1 MPLSVVILAAGQGKR
16 MKSELPKVL
25 QPLAGQPLLQHV
37 INTAR
42 ELNPA
47 HIYVVYGHGG
57 AQVQQVFAHED
68 VEWVLQAE
76 QLGTGHATMQ
86 AMCVI
91 PDDHTVLVLF
101 GDVPLIRS
109 GCLAKLVAAANE
121 GALALITVNLDEAT
135 GYGRIVRNAHGH
147 VTSIV
152 EHKDASPEQ
161 LTIREA
167 NSGLMAAPAGRL
179 REWLLGLGSN
189 NAQRE
194 YYLTDVVAGA
204 VKSGDT
210 VTPVPV
216 PTALEVLG
224 VNDKIQLAQVESGH
238 RRLRTEELMLAG
250 ATLIDPSRVD
260 IRGKVTVDSD
270 VTIDV
275 NAVLIGKVHLGARVH
290 IGPNCVI
297 RDSNIAAD
305 TEIFA
310 NCVIEDAEVAAHCR
324 VGPFARLRPGAV
336 LDEGVHIGNYVE
348 VKNSTL
354 GPGSKANHL
363 TYLGDARVGSGVNV
377 GAGTITC
384 NYDGVNKWPTVIED
398 GAFIGSG
405 SMLVAPVRIGAGATI
420 GAGSTITQS
429 APDEKLTL
437 ERARQTTV
445 EQWERPTKLSVEDK
459 TAAIDAAFEPPQA

>member
-348 VKNSTL
+348 VKNTTL
-354 GPGSKANHL
+354 GAGSKANHL